1 MNSLIR
7 AMFRSPPFVQAH
19 PCMSIDRATP
29 SGSSAS
35 DIAADGWLSHLPVAW
50 LPYALLARL
59 DRPVGTWLLYLP
71 GVWGISLAG
80 APWPDA
86 WLLVLFGV
94 GAVVMRGAGCVVN
107 DFWDRDI
114 DRQVARTAGR
124 PLASG
129 AISPLQALVFLAGLL
144 AVGLLVLVQLPWSA
158 IFLGAASLVLVVLYP
173 LMKRVTWWPQL
184 FLGLTFNWGVPLGFL
199 AASGTL
205 GWPVAVL
212 YAAGIAWTL
221 GYDTIY
227 ACQDFLDDAVVGVK
241 STARLFGLSGVRRW
255 VAGFY
260 AATLAALA
268 LCGALA
274 GLSAAF
280 FAGLLLPALHFA
292 WQVHRLDPTDPVLC
306 GKLFRSNRDAGLLV
320 ALALVLGRAV

>member
-1 MNSLIR
+1 MT
-7 AMFRSPPFVQAH
+7 
-19 PCMSIDRATP
+19 IDRVMASNST
-29 SGSSAS
+29 AS
-35 DIAADGWLSHLPVAW
+35 DIASDGWLARLPASW
-50 LPYALLARL
+50 RPYAVLARL

-71 GVWGISLAG
+71 GAWGIALAG

-86 WLLVLFGV
+86 WLLLLFGV

-129 AISPLQALVFLAGLL
+129 AISPLQALGFLAGLL
-144 AVGLLVLVQLPWSA
+144 SVGLAVLVQLPWNA
-158 IFLGAASLVLVVLYP
+158 IVLGAASLVLVVLYP

-184 FLGLTFNWGVPLGFL
+184 FLGLTFNWGIPLGYL

-205 GWPVAVL
+205 GWPVAAL

-227 ACQDFLDDAVVGVK
+227 ACQDFADDAVVGVK
-241 STARLFGLSGVRRW
+241 STARLFGLDRVRRW

-260 AATLAALA
+260 AATLAALV
-268 LCGALA
+268 LSGVLA
-274 GLSAAF
+274 GLSWAF
-280 FAGLLLPALHFA
+280 FVGLLAPAAHFA
-292 WQVHRLDPTDPVLC
+292 WQVRRLDPTDPNLC
-306 GKLFRSNRDAGLLV
+306 GTLFRSNRDAGLLV
-320 ALALVLGRAV
+320 ACALVLGRAV